1 VNAYAGGM
9 RVLFPVLLIAFASPL
24 AAQRPD
30 VPLASA
36 EASRD
41 SEALFRRLDTNGDGY
56 LSSQELT
63 APAAG
68 QGNWIAVDRNGDG
81 RIGRDEFGLVRNFAS
96 APQTGAAGGTSTP
109 QPQQPK
115 AAGQPSTAGERP

>member
-1 VNAYAGGM
+1 MNAYAVGM
-9 RVLFPVLLIAFASPL
+9 RVLIPTLLLALASPL
-24 AAQRPD
+24 AAQTRD

-56 LSSQELT
+56 LSPQELT

-96 APQTGAAGGTSTP
+96 APQTGAAGGTSNP
-109 QPQQPK
+109 QAQQPK
-115 AAGQPSTAGERP
+115 AEGQPSTDGGRP